1 MNDTHVESRFQ
12 STPKAPDRRGSGGKG
27 ALFGDGEYVGFTA
40 WPGMAMTITG
50 DGWMGIAPAG
60 Q

>member
-50 DGWMGIAPAG
+50 DG
-60 Q
+60 